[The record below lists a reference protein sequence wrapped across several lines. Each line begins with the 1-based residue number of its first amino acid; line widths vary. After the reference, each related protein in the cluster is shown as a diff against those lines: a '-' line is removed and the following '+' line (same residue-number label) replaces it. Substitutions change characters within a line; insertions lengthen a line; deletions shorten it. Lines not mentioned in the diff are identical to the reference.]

1 MRVVIEVVA
10 GPLAGR
16 KFHLVRNQ
24 RLEVGSTAQA
34 DVCVRGD
41 NQLAP
46 QQFAL
51 ETDHEVCR
59 VRDIGRRGN
68 TLVNGQAVETAV
80 LREGDEIRAG
90 GSRFIIHVEGAATS
104 APAEV
109 VAAKPAPAAIAKA
122 AARKPGA
129 ASYEAV
135 VCDTGLTRY
144 SGLASQFPPAELATV
159 LSAEWPLTMLADNR
173 RLREE
178 SLSALPNPHYLFDW
192 LGPSAAQV
200 SPLILLPGEV
210 ADPAGL
216 IERGWRKDGLACFF
230 AKEAGDAAQQA
241 LAKSAR
247 AGEDRV
253 VGICWPS
260 ILAYLLAH
268 YQPDFVKQLT
278 APFACVLLEDPVA
291 ADRWQIF
298 SADPLSEKLE
308 SLGFHPLAAD
318 TK

>member
-24 RLEVGSTAQA
+24 RLEVGGTAQA

-41 NQLAP
+41 NQMAP

-59 VRDIGRRGN
+59 VRDISRRGN
-68 TLVNGQAVETAV
+68 TLVNGQAVESAV
-80 LREGDEIRAG
+80 LADGDEILAG
-90 GSRFIIHVEGAATS
+90 ASRFIIHVEGAAAS
-104 APAEV
+104 VPAQV
-109 VAAKPAPAAIAKA
+109 VAAKPAPAAIAA
-122 AARKPGA
+122 AARKPGSA
-129 ASYEAV
+129 TYEAV
-135 VCDTGLTRY
+135 ACDTGLTRY
-144 SGLASQFPPAELATV
+144 SGLVSQFPPAALA
-159 LSAEWPLTMLADNR
+159 SALAAQSPLYLLADNR
-173 RLREE
+173 RLRDEV
-178 SLSALPNPHYLFDW
+178 LAALPNPHYLFDW

-200 SPLILLPGEV
+200 SPLVLQPGEV

-216 IERGWRKDGLACFF
+216 IERGWRKDGLVCFF
-230 AKEAGDAAQQA
+230 AKEAGDAAHQA
-241 LAKSAR
+241 LAKGAR

-268 YQPDFVKQLT
+268 YQPEFVKQLT
-278 APFACVLLEDPVA
+278 EPFACVLLEDPMA
-291 ADRWQIF
+291 ADHWQIF
-298 SADPLSEKLE
+298 SAEPLSERLE
-308 SLGFHPLAAD
+308 SLGFHPLAAE